1 MSTLKHFPNDLAL
14 IISLILLCIP
24 FVLIPPL
31 NETPIRIILGLPLVL
46 FLPGYAL
53 IATLFPR
60 KDDLDGIERVAL
72 SFGLSIA
79 ISPLLGLAL
88 NYTPFGIRL
97 TPILIV
103 LSVFTIA
110 LAISTWVR
118 RSKIPEGDRFVVNF
132 GAFFKSIKD
141 SFKTTD
147 TKADKILTA
156 VLIISIVLALSVT
169 VYVIIT
175 PKEGEKFTEFYVLGP
190 GGMAEEYPTN
200 LTLGEEGE
208 VIIGIVNH
216 EYAAVTYQLE
226 LKVNGG
232 VIDQKSIVLTHNETW
247 EGPFTFKPKKAGE
260 DQKLKFLLYKNPF
273 NKSVY
278 GEEDKK
284 EPYRTLHLWVD
295 VT

>member
-1 MSTLKHFPNDLAL
+1 MSKLKNFPKDLAL
-14 IISLILLCIP
+14 VIFLTLLCIP

-31 NETPIRIILGLPLVL
+31 NEISPTRIILGLPLVL

-60 KDDLDGIERVAL
+60 EGDLDGIERIAL

-103 LSVFTIA
+103 LSVFTIS
-110 LAISTWVR
+110 LAIGAYVR
-118 RSKIPEGDRFVVNF
+118 RSRIREADRFGVDF

-141 SFKTTD
+141 SFKIKD
-147 TKADKILTA
+147 SKVDKILTA
-156 VLIISIVLALSVT
+156 VLIISIVLALSMT

-175 PKEGEKFTEFYVLGP
+175 PKEGEKFTEFYVLGT

-200 LTLGEEGE
+200 LTVGEEGE

-216 EYAAVTYQLE
+216 EYAAVTYLLE

-260 DQKLKFLLYKNPF
+260 DQR
-273 NKSVY
+273 V
-278 GEEDKK
+278 
-284 EPYRTLHLWVD
+284 
-295 VT
+295 

>member
-1 MSTLKHFPNDLAL
+1 MVD
-14 IISLILLCIP
+14 
-24 FVLIPPL
+24 
-31 NETPIRIILGLPLVL
+31 
-46 FLPGYAL
+46 
-53 IATLFPR
+53 
-60 KDDLDGIERVAL
+60 
-72 SFGLSIA
+72 
-79 ISPLLGLAL
+79 
-88 NYTPFGIRL
+88 
-97 TPILIV
+97 
-103 LSVFTIA
+103 
-110 LAISTWVR
+110 
-118 RSKIPEGDRFVVNF
+118 F

-200 LTLGEEGE
+200 LTVGEEGE

-226 LKVNGG
+226 LKVNGE

-247 EGPFTFKPKKAGE
+247 EGPLTFKPKKAGE
-260 DQKLKFLLYKNPF
+260 DQKLEFLLYKEGL
-273 NKSVY
+273 K
-278 GEEDKK
+278 ET
-284 EPYRTLHLWVD
+284 EPYRALHLWVD
-295 VT
+295 VK